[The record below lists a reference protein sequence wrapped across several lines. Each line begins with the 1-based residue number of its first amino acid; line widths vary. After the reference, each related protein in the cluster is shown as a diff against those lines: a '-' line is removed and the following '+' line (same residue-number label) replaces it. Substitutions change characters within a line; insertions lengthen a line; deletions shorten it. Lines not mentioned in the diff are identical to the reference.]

1 VETAICDFLKE
12 KGGGMNLVS
21 LKEITGLNAL
31 AGILAYVFL
40 AIAIYLQF
48 GAWLSESNLAIA
60 DYAFFHLARD
70 VAGAL
75 IEALALMCALT
86 IALLI
91 GGLLSLLMKLPTVRA
106 FVGLLML
113 TFGVKGLMQHV
124 VLPPQGQENLHSAFL
139 FFGVWPLFVMAWMY
153 FKSESRKTLDGIHAR
168 HGGQAEWL
176 DTCRTRPNGSR
187 QSPRS
192 IRNKRQSR
200 DTSLTL
206 LEVLMCVPSAATPLR
221 GISKLS
227 VRSSAKRSMR
237 QSASAMIVDT
247 YIPRCMAKNLCYLI
261 PSTMYKK

>member
-1 VETAICDFLKE
+1 
-12 KGGGMNLVS
+12 MNLVS

-60 DYAFFHLARD
+60 DYAFFHLSRD

-106 FVGLLML
+106 FAGLLML

-139 FFGVWPLFVMAWMY
+139 FWCLAAVCYG
-153 FKSESRKTLDGIHAR
+153 LDVFQVGKQENA
-168 HGGQAEWL
+168 
-176 DTCRTRPNGSR
+176 
-187 QSPRS
+187 
-192 IRNKRQSR
+192 
-200 DTSLTL
+200 
-206 LEVLMCVPSAATPLR
+206 
-221 GISKLS
+221 
-227 VRSSAKRSMR
+227 
-237 QSASAMIVDT
+237 
-247 YIPRCMAKNLCYLI
+247 
-261 PSTMYKK
+261 